1 MHDTVSKTLYITTH
15 AVFTAPPKEELLS
28 SLLNQGS
35 EEQGGVRTQGC
46 VTFPPT
52 SQLQGDALSHL
63 QGQAHPGA
71 GTGITG
77 LCSSPLPGPVLR

>member
-1 MHDTVSKTLYITTH
+1 MHDIVPKTLYITTH
-15 AVFTAPPKEELLS
+15 VFTAPPKEALLS
-28 SLLNQGS
+28 SPLNQGG

-46 VTFPPT
+46 VGFPPT

-63 QGQAHPGA
+63 QGQARPG
-71 GTGITG
+71 TCIGIAG